1 MRNGRYESDKQ
12 LFLLEQRSRKK
23 IHTSACFLFY
33 MESSR
38 TRTYTH
44 TQNQHIVLSFF
55 LFFFSFLPKHEA
67 QFLKDTFRRDNTII
81 PSDGNEDY
89 NILIE

>member
-1 MRNGRYESDKQ
+1 MVDMKVINSYFCLNRGAE
-12 LFLLEQRSRKK
+12 RK
-23 IHTSACFLFY
+23 
-33 MESSR
+33 
-38 TRTYTH
+38 YTH
-44 TQNQHIVLSFF
+44 LHVFFFTWKAAALAHTHIHKISTLYFPFF
-55 LFFFSFLPKHEA
+55 FFFFSFLPKHEA